1 MGVLKMDSFI
11 VLLAFINII
20 ATICMIGIILLIAR
34 DSGKFDDNIN
44 IFPQQTRQERFL
56 KMYPNAKQIGDILD
70 ICPDKVY
77 GHNTISMEDCAKC
90 NNCYDCKEKFWLKVS
105 KDEDFD

>member
-1 MGVLKMDSFI
+1 MDSVI

-20 ATICMIGIILLIAR
+20 ATIFTIGMMRKILE
-34 DSGKFDDNIN
+34 KFDDNIN
-44 IFPQQTRQERFL
+44 IFPQQTRQEKFL

-90 NNCYDCKEKFWLKVS
+90 NNCYACKEKFWLEIS

>member
-1 MGVLKMDSFI
+1 MEVLKIDAFI

-34 DSGKFDDNIN
+34 DSGKFDNNIN

-56 KMYPNAKQIGDILD
+56 KIYPNAKQIGDILD

-77 GHNTISMEDCAKC
+77 GHNTISMEDCAKR
-90 NNCYDCKEKFWLKVS
+90 NCYACKEKFWLEVS
-105 KDEDFD
+105 KDEDVG

>member
-1 MGVLKMDSFI
+1 MDAFI

-34 DSGKFDDNIN
+34 DSGKFDNNIN

-56 KMYPNAKQIGDILD
+56 KIYPNAKQIGDILD

-77 GHNTISMEDCAKC
+77 GHNTISMEDCAKS
-90 NNCYDCKEKFWLKVS
+90 NCYACKEKFWLEVS
-105 KDEDFD
+105 KDEDVG

>member
-1 MGVLKMDSFI
+1 MDAFI

-34 DSGKFDDNIN
+34 DSGKFDNNIN

-56 KMYPNAKQIGDILD
+56 KIYPNAKQIGDILD

-77 GHNTISMEDCAKC
+77 GHNTISMEDCAKR
-90 NNCYDCKEKFWLKVS
+90 NCYACKEKFWLEVS
-105 KDEDFD
+105 KDEDVG

>member
-1 MGVLKMDSFI
+1 MDGFI

-44 IFPQQTRQERFL
+44 IFPQQTRQEKFL
-56 KMYPNAKQIGDILD
+56 RIYPNAKRFKDILD

-77 GHNTISMEDCAKC
+77 GHNTISMEDCANC
-90 NNCYDCKEKFWLKVS
+90 NNCYACKEKFWLEIS